1 MKAHCPPARAG
12 GWARAG
18 RGQAVD
24 ARVHRTSQSFDSIF
38 LLDIGPD
45 SGANAQVSFSFGTNT
60 NNVARQWE
68 IKVTQVECWSN
79 SRPIDSGCD
88 QYYTGTTGRIQSYN
102 FGQTASTSFAHL
114 PSQR

>member
-1 MKAHCPPARAG
+1 M
-12 GWARAG
+12 
-18 RGQAVD
+18 
-24 ARVHRTSQSFDSIF
+24 SFVVKIQGSIF
-38 LLDIGPD
+38 TLVSTHFFNLYPNFPIPFFMNFEPLLDIGPD

>member
-1 MKAHCPPARAG
+1 MNFECL
-12 GWARAG
+12 
-18 RGQAVD
+18 
-24 ARVHRTSQSFDSIF
+24 S
-38 LLDIGPD
+38 DIGPD